1 MAGSSNSERPEGA
14 QPPATGEIP
23 ANENAGS
30 ASVSTRQPLPP
41 LFWVMTAVAVVA
53 LAVAGMLALNLG
65 GQSLQG
71 RDPNAALGQLEG
83 KTSEELQAELD
94 RIVEEGMF
102 NISIASYVEFPDGA
116 SEGEVRIEN
125 VPNNRYLMKVEIA
138 RDDTGETV
146 YRSGMIEPNHHI
158 QRARLDADLDAG
170 SYPCTAV
177 FYAYEA
183 DTEELVGQ
191 AAAKLTIV
199 VAG

>member
-1 MAGSSNSERPEGA
+1 
-14 QPPATGEIP
+14 
-23 ANENAGS
+23 
-30 ASVSTRQPLPP
+30 
-41 LFWVMTAVAVVA
+41 MTAVAVVA

-170 SYPCTAV
+170 SSPCTAV